1 MNCLR
6 IATLLISLYVLYE
19 SFCAVAKMPGGLIHF
34 CHKIKYALA
43 FSSSLA
49 FIHYSMFHAGPN
61 SSEWQWLLFGSTG
74 TLAFFVWPRTV
85 FRVKQYFK
93 LIDDFEKHYL

>member
-1 MNCLR
+1 MNCLT
-6 IATLLISLYVLYE
+6 ITTMVISSYILFE
-19 SFCAVAKMPGGLIHF
+19 SFCAIAKMPGGMIHF

-49 FIHYSMFHAGPN
+49 FIHYCIFHISAAT
-61 SSEWQWLLFGSTG
+61 SEWNWLLFGSSG

-85 FRVKQYFK
+85 FRLKYYFK
-93 LIDDFEKHYL
+93 IIDDFEKHYM